1 MKNMDEGRKIVEE
14 FAEIIAPMSAEQRE
28 RVKDA
33 LAVVRFF
40 SSGHISSEPDDKSS
54 RSA

>member
-1 MKNMDEGRKIVEE
+1 MENIDEGRKIVEE
-14 FAEIIAPMSAEQRE
+14 FADIIARMSAEQKN

-40 SSGHISSEPDDKSS
+40 SSGHMSEKPDDKSS